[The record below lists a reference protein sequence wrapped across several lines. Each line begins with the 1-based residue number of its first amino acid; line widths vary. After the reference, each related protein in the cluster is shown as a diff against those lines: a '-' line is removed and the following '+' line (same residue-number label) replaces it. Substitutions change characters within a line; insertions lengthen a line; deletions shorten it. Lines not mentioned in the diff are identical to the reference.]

1 MSAHVYIS
9 YSRLDEKLATGVAAG
24 LKKLGHKITI
34 YKDAVAGGGKW
45 REVMDRGMADC
56 NALVV
61 LLTQNSLQRPFVN
74 AEIGAARALNK
85 KLIPIVFDD
94 PQGIP
99 AVVDDIHCL
108 HAKGDKPAPV
118 VKQIEQAL
126 AGLDSRSVFI
136 VHGQNEAKKLELKGF
151 LTDLRL
157 RPVILHEQSSMG
169 NTIIEKFEHYAPKS
183 AFAFVLMTPDD
194 KAEAKNAKKA
204 KNAKN
209 TDEAKWRARQN
220 VILELGWFMAKLGRQ
235 RVVILYQGELEIPS
249 DILGV
254 VYLKFNESVAEVG
267 EAIRGELRN
276 AGLIQ

>member
-9 YSRLDEKLATGVAAG
+9 YSRLDEELALGVAAG
-24 LKKLGHKITI
+24 LKRLGHKITI
-34 YKDAVAGGGKW
+34 FVEAVAGGGKW
-45 REVMDRGMADC
+45 RDAMDRGMADC

-61 LLTQNSLQRPFVN
+61 LLTQNSLERPFVN

-94 PQGIP
+94 LQIP
-99 AVVDDIHCL
+99 PIVDDIYCQR
-108 HAKGDKPAPV
+108 AKGNKPAPV

-126 AGLDSRSVFI
+126 AGLDSRTVFI
-136 VHGQNEAKKLELKGF
+136 VHGHNEAKKLELKGF
-151 LTDLRL
+151 LTDLGL
-157 RPVILHEQSSMG
+157 RPVILHEQSNMG
-169 NTIIEKFEHYAPKS
+169 NTIVEKFEHYAPKS

-194 KAEAKNAKKA
+194 TAS
-204 KNAKN
+204 AKN

-220 VILELGWFMAKLGRQ
+220 VIMELGWFMAKLGRQ
-235 RVVILYQGELEIPS
+235 RVVILNQGELEIPS

-254 VYLKFNESVAEVG
+254 VCLKFDESIREVG
-267 EAIRGELRN
+267 EDIRGELRN